1 MHGGKCKRH
10 RPLNTPIKK
19 NLKKKKKRKKKK
31 KLGLTEKD
39 KYHMISSTY
48 RILKRYK

>member
-1 MHGGKCKRH
+1 MQAAQ
-10 RPLNTPIKK
+10 TIKYTH
-19 NLKKKKKRKKKK
+19 KKKLEKKKKK